1 MGWGEPSCPLVLPAP
16 SCFLQ
21 EMGEQSVHLCHQA
34 SPQFCVCVSSS
45 VMSDS
50 ATAWTVACPAPLS
63 KGFSRQECWSGLPFP
78 SPRHFLCRLFCMW
91 TSLFW
96 LPKQFSFLLGVQ
108 APGVIEA
115 GEKAAQSSSRRWVSA
130 SV

>member
-78 SPRHFLCRLFCMW
+78 SPRHFLCRL
-91 TSLFW
+91 LYVD
-96 LPKQFSFLLGVQ
+96 FSFLVT
-108 APGVIEA
+108 
-115 GEKAAQSSSRRWVSA
+115 KAVFLPPWGTGSRCY
-130 SV
+130 